1 MTTAP
6 RGAQPLRDAIVGI
19 DPKADASAAPGQIH
33 DLLPQAGKPSPR
45 EGGKPLAPGVRRAM
59 EARLGHSFADVR
71 VHSDGSAAGEAR
83 AIGARAFTVGRDVV
97 FGAGQF
103 ALGTAR
109 GWALLAHELAHVV
122 QQRGVEEGDPVRAE
136 GEAKDAGRTIA
147 TGRAFSPRTRTGLH
161 LALQEEGEADVQTAE
176 PAAAETALR
185 AERPAELA
193 MFKEEQLSFAR
204 ELVTAATL
212 SISRGMADLSM
223 RPEAERP
230 ALRAQIF
237 GLERQ
242 LADALTDTADLLTHR
257 IGELETR
264 AAAGENVKAEINA
277 VRRELADARADIAT
291 LQGVFS
297 PEKGAAF
304 EDTYKNKVAGLH
316 CMGAA
321 YAGLGALT
329 SPEQSAEVQR
339 QVAEKAKKGLKR
351 KHPVDLDQ
359 FITIMD
365 TASADKIAGPKQRA
379 AWSKKR
385 KAWTPTLESIVR
397 ARVNASVPGFY
408 FFGLALAEAY
418 HSVLIGV
425 STWETPARMLW
436 CDQHGCQQIKGT
448 LDAFARGEAEGYQIG
463 YGDWDTYLWQVL
475 PPATASLFPPKEA
488 TP

>member
-1 MTTAP
+1 MTAAFRVP
-6 RGAQPLRDAIVGI
+6 IRPDADVE
-19 DPKADASAAPGQIH
+19 PTS
-33 DLLPQAGKPSPR
+33 
-45 EGGKPLAPGVRRAM
+45 GGKPLAPTVRRTM

-71 VHSDGSAAGEAR
+71 VHSDASAAGEAR
-83 AIGARAFTVGRDVV
+83 RLGARAFAVGRDVV
-97 FGAGQF
+97 FGADEF
-103 ALGTAR
+103 SLRTPR
-109 GWALLAHELAHVV
+109 GRALLAHELAHVV
-122 QQRGVEEGDPVRAE
+122 QQRGAGQDGSAHADAE
-136 GEAKDAGRTIA
+136 ASNAGRAVA
-147 TGRAFSPRTRTGLH
+147 TGRSFSPRLRTGPQV
-161 LALQEEGEADVQTAE
+161 ALQEEGEGDVTATE
-176 PAAAETALR
+176 EVALR
-185 AERPAELA
+185 AERSADVA

-204 ELVTAATL
+204 ERISVARLA
-212 SISRGMADLSM
+212 ISRGMADLAKH
-223 RPEAERP
+223 PEAGRLP
-230 ALRAQIF
+230 LRAQIF
-237 GLERQ
+237 GFERE
-242 LADALTDTADLLTHR
+242 LADALIDTADLLTRR
-257 IGELETR
+257 ISELEAR
-264 AAAGENVKAEINA
+264 SAAGENVKAEVNDT
-277 VRRELADARADIAT
+277 RRELADARADIAT

-297 PEKGAAF
+297 PEKGATF
-304 EDTYKNKVAGLH
+304 EDTYKNEVAGLH

-329 SPEQSAEVQR
+329 SPEQSAAVER

-379 AWSKKR
+379 AWSKRR

-397 ARVNASVPGFY
+397 ARVNTSVPGFY

-425 STWETPARMLW
+425 STWEEPARMLW

-475 PPATASLFPPKEA
+475 PPAAASLFPLKEA

>member
-1 MTTAP
+1 MTTEP
-6 RGAQPLRDAIVGI
+6 RGARPLKGAIVGI
-19 DPKADASAAPGQIH
+19 DPKADASAPGQIH
-33 DLLPQAGKPSPR
+33 DLQPPAGKPSPR
-45 EGGKPLAPGVRRAM
+45 EGGKPLASGVRRAM

-71 VHSDGSAAGEAR
+71 VHSDPGAAR
-83 AIGARAFTVGRDVV
+83 ALGARAFSVRRDIV
-97 FGAGQF
+97 FGEGEF
-103 ALGTAR
+103 SLSTGR
-109 GWALLAHELAHVV
+109 GRALLAHELAHVV
-122 QQRGVEEGDPVRAE
+122 QQRAPGDVDPAHADAE
-136 GEAKDAGRTIA
+136 ASEAGRAVA
-147 TGRAFSPRTRTGLH
+147 TGRSFAPRMRTGPQV
-161 LALQEEGEADVQTAE
+161 ALQEEGESDVAEAQPADEEA
-176 PAAAETALR
+176 ALR
-185 AERPAELA
+185 AERPTELS

-204 ELVTAATL
+204 ERISAARL
-212 SISRGMADLSM
+212 AISRGMADLAKH
-223 RPEAERP
+223 PEAGRP
-230 ALRAQIF
+230 PLRAQIF
-237 GLERQ
+237 GFERE
-242 LADALTDTADLLTHR
+242 LADALIDTADLLTHR
-257 IGELETR
+257 ISELEAR
-264 AAAGENVKAEINA
+264 AAAGENVKAEVNDT
-277 VRRELADARADIAT
+277 RRELADARADIAT

-329 SPEQSAEVQR
+329 SPEQSAAVER
-339 QVAEKAKKGLKR
+339 QVAEQAKKGLKR

-379 AWSKKR
+379 AWRKR
-385 KAWTPTLESIVR
+385 RKSWMPTLESIVR
-397 ARVNASVPGFY
+397 ARVNTSVPGFY

-425 STWETPARMLW
+425 STWEKPARMLW

-475 PPATASLFPPKEA
+475 PPAAASLFPLKED